1 MRFTR
6 CYSAICFLRQG
17 DVLPSA
23 CAARF
28 SRRRAPSQCE
38 EVDASTRSPVG
49 TRFTKFHAPPKPH
62 GPGWFW
68 STPRFDFFH
77 TALASRGWPRLA
89 RAGRSWSTLALAS
102 RGWPRLP
109 RAGGNWSTLALPSR
123 GWPRLPRAGR
133 SWPTLVLASRC
144 WPRLGQAGRSWST
157 LALAS
162 RGWPRL
168 RRSKTETGHKSV
180 QLWCFHFFCFF
191 RFLFSCCIF
200 LASARKSVQLWC
212 FRIFLFFRVASSGV
226 GAQFRATLVSS
237 YFLFFFVV
245 PLLGRVKGCSI
256 KPAPEAPHD

>member
-1 MRFTR
+1 M
-6 CYSAICFLRQG
+6 
-17 DVLPSA
+17 DVLA
-23 CAARF
+23 VYML
-28 SRRRAPSQCE
+28 RRALLQKCCGGVGQSWAEQA
-38 EVDASTRSPVG
+38 EVGQRWLWPAAAGQGWAEKAQVG
-49 TRFTKFHAPPKPH
+49 QRWLWPPAA
-62 GPGWFW
+62 GQ
-68 STPRFDFFH
+68 
-77 TALASRGWPRLA
+77 GWPEQPRVGQRWLWPA
-89 RAGRSWSTLALAS
+89 AAGQ
-102 RGWPRLP
+102 GWVEQAQVGQCWLWPAA
-109 RAGGNWSTLALPSR
+109 AGQD
-123 GWPRLPRAGR
+123 WPEQPQVGQRWLRPAAAGQ
-133 SWPTLVLASRC
+133 S
-144 WPRLGQAGRSWST
+144 LGQAGRSWST